1 MLSLKGSVL
10 PLNHTWAISKYFV
23 IFITYTQ
30 QEKYFDIIVNGA
42 GPAGYVAAM
51 HVKRKGFGVA
61 LVTDKAKVD
70 GSRTHSATILSR
82 RSQPVS
88 PPFPISVR

>member
-42 GPAGYVAAM
+42 GPAG
-51 HVKRKGFGVA
+51 
-61 LVTDKAKVD
+61 
-70 GSRTHSATILSR
+70 
-82 RSQPVS
+82 
-88 PPFPISVR
+88 

>member
-1 MLSLKGSVL
+1 MLSLKESVL

-42 GPAGYVAAM
+42 GPAG
-51 HVKRKGFGVA
+51 
-61 LVTDKAKVD
+61 
-70 GSRTHSATILSR
+70 
-82 RSQPVS
+82 
-88 PPFPISVR
+88 